1 MEQKMINGVY
11 CQNMPC
17 CGIFAA
23 ALASGKEPQ
32 EVFDAYK
39 AKFKKTGRWKGSTTT
54 KGLKELMRNQLGVK
68 FVEIPDLK
76 WMTVRQ
82 FAVNYTKRSGTYLVW
97 VRGHV
102 MTISKGRLID
112 QWHCQPIETAKKNR
126 CKIVSVVE
134 IVNAPDIPE
143 GQISGNATK
152 EQLAEAQQKR
162 DAEKLEADKA
172 KLWKGCCKFGLDS
185 KKIGEF
191 ENSIEISIDFED
203 LESKKEQA
211 IAKISGSLKVKGFR
225 PGKIPKNIVTREVG
239 EDYILEEAV
248 DLYLPEQIFDIL
260 QKEEIN
266 PAVRPVVKELKKEKK
281 SFKVDVLITLWPTLL
296 KLPKLNQTV
305 EVESITPTEDEINEQ
320 IERIKLQFGEVEK
333 VERPSKASDY
343 LLVNISSL
351 ENGTEV
357 KEFNYQDYLYE
368 LGSNL
373 LTPSMDSK
381 LEGVSSGA
389 IIKFND
395 DIPALG
401 KTNVEIT
408 VLVKEIKQ
416 KVMPELTDEW
426 VSSVTEFDTVKE
438 MNEELVKNI
447 EDAKKRQ
454 VANQYQGL
462 LTSKIIDES
471 KLELPEQ
478 LVIAE
483 MDSILQNFMNEL
495 KQNNIKI
502 EDYLKI
508 TGLTEETLQDDLK
521 NQATRNLS
529 MVVILDKV
537 VEQEDL
543 KLDEIDIKYIDEH
556 MGTHDE
562 GDQAE
567 GASHRINLES
577 ESLRNKAMVHI
588 LKQGVSVDSN
598 GEKVYLQDV
607 YNQVEELREEE

>member
-1 MEQKMINGVY
+1 MK
-11 CQNMPC
+11 
-17 CGIFAA
+17 
-23 ALASGKEPQ
+23 
-32 EVFDAYK
+32 YK
-39 AKFKKTGRWKGSTTT
+39 VKKVG
-54 KGLKELMRNQLGVK
+54 
-68 FVEIPDLK
+68 D
-76 WMTVRQ
+76 
-82 FAVNYTKRSGTYLVW
+82 
-97 VRGHV
+97 
-102 MTISKGRLID
+102 
-112 QWHCQPIETAKKNR
+112 
-126 CKIVSVVE
+126 
-134 IVNAPDIPE
+134 
-143 GQISGNATK
+143 
-152 EQLAEAQQKR
+152 
-162 DAEKLEADKA
+162 
-172 KLWKGCCKFGLDS
+172 
-185 KKIGEF
+185 F
-191 ENSIEISIDFED
+191 ENSIEINIDFED
-203 LESKKEQA
+203 LDSKKEQA
-211 IAKISGSLKVKGFR
+211 ITKISGSLKVKGFR
-225 PGKIPKNIVTREVG
+225 PGKIPKNIVIREVG

-266 PAVRPVVKELKKEKK
+266 PAVRPVVKDLKKEKK
-281 SFKVDVLITLWPTLL
+281 SFKVDVLITLWPTLT
-296 KLPKLNQTV
+296 KLPKLNQKV
-305 EVESITPTEDEINEQ
+305 EVESITPTEEEINEQ

-343 LLVNISSL
+343 LLVNISSI

-368 LGSNL
+368 LGSNT
-373 LTPSMDSK
+373 LTPAMDLK

-395 DIPALG
+395 DIPTLG
-401 KTNVEIT
+401 KSNVEIT

-426 VSSVTEFDTVKE
+426 VSSVTEFDTVVE
-438 MNEELVKNI
+438 MNEEIVKNI

-478 LVIAE
+478 LIIAE

-508 TGLTEETLQDDLK
+508 TGLTEETLQEDLK

-537 VEQEDL
+537 AEDENL
-543 KLDEIDIKYIDEH
+543 KLDEKEVQYIDEYI
-556 MGTHDE
+556 GTLDE
-562 GDQAE
+562 GDQVEA
-567 GASHRINLES
+567 ASRRLNLES
-577 ESLRNKAMVHI
+577 ESLRNKAMIHV
-588 LKQGVSVDSN
+588 LKQGVSVDAN

-607 YNQVEELREEE
+607 YNQEQEIREEE

>member
-1 MEQKMINGVY
+1 MK
-11 CQNMPC
+11 
-17 CGIFAA
+17 
-23 ALASGKEPQ
+23 
-32 EVFDAYK
+32 YK
-39 AKFKKTGRWKGSTTT
+39 VKKVG
-54 KGLKELMRNQLGVK
+54 
-68 FVEIPDLK
+68 D
-76 WMTVRQ
+76 
-82 FAVNYTKRSGTYLVW
+82 
-97 VRGHV
+97 
-102 MTISKGRLID
+102 
-112 QWHCQPIETAKKNR
+112 
-126 CKIVSVVE
+126 
-134 IVNAPDIPE
+134 
-143 GQISGNATK
+143 
-152 EQLAEAQQKR
+152 
-162 DAEKLEADKA
+162 
-172 KLWKGCCKFGLDS
+172 
-185 KKIGEF
+185 F
-191 ENSIEISIDFED
+191 ENSIEINIDFED
-203 LESKKEQA
+203 LESKKEEA

-225 PGKIPKNIVTREVG
+225 PGKIPKNIVIREVG

-266 PAVRPVVKELKKEKK
+266 PAVRPVVKELTKEKK
-281 SFKVDVLITLWPTLL
+281 SFKVDVLITLWPTLS

-333 VERPSKASDY
+333 VDRPSKASDY

-401 KTNVEIT
+401 KSNVEIT

-426 VSSVTEFDTVKE
+426 VSSVTEFDTVKQ

-478 LVIAE
+478 LIIAE

-502 EDYLKI
+502 EDYLNI
-508 TGLTEETLQDDLK
+508 TGLTEETLQEDLK

-537 VEQEDL
+537 AEVEEL
-543 KLDEIDIKYIDEH
+543 KLDEKEVQYIDEYI
-556 MGTHDE
+556 GSLDE
-562 GDQAE
+562 GDQVEA
-567 GASHRINLES
+567 ASRRLNLES
-577 ESLRNKAMVHI
+577 ESLRNKAMIHV
-588 LKQGVSVDSN
+588 LKQGLSVDAN

-607 YNQVEELREEE
+607 YNQEEELREEE

>member
-1 MEQKMINGVY
+1 MK
-11 CQNMPC
+11 
-17 CGIFAA
+17 
-23 ALASGKEPQ
+23 
-32 EVFDAYK
+32 YK
-39 AKFKKTGRWKGSTTT
+39 VKKVG
-54 KGLKELMRNQLGVK
+54 
-68 FVEIPDLK
+68 D
-76 WMTVRQ
+76 
-82 FAVNYTKRSGTYLVW
+82 
-97 VRGHV
+97 
-102 MTISKGRLID
+102 
-112 QWHCQPIETAKKNR
+112 
-126 CKIVSVVE
+126 
-134 IVNAPDIPE
+134 
-143 GQISGNATK
+143 
-152 EQLAEAQQKR
+152 
-162 DAEKLEADKA
+162 
-172 KLWKGCCKFGLDS
+172 
-185 KKIGEF
+185 F
-191 ENSIEISIDFED
+191 ENSIEINIDFED

-225 PGKIPKNIVTREVG
+225 PGKIPKNIVIREVG
-239 EDYILEEAV
+239 EDYILEESV

-281 SFKVDVLITLWPTLL
+281 SYKVDVLITLWPTLS

-320 IERIKLQFGEVEK
+320 IDRIKLQFGEVEK

-343 LLVNISSL
+343 LLVNISSI

-368 LGSNL
+368 LGSNT

-401 KTNVEIT
+401 KSNVEIT

-416 KVMPELTDEW
+416 KIIPELTDEW

-454 VANQYQGL
+454 VATQYQGL

-502 EDYLKI
+502 EDYFKI
-508 TGLTEETLQDDLK
+508 TGLTEETLQEDLK

-537 VEQEDL
+537 AEDEEMT
-543 KLDEIDIKYIDEH
+543 LDEKEVQYIDEYI
-556 MGTHDE
+556 GTLDE
-562 GDQAE
+562 GDEVEA
-567 GASHRINLES
+567 ASRRLNLES
-577 ESLRNKAMVHI
+577 ESLRNKAMIHV
-588 LKQGVSVDSN
+588 LKQGVSVDAN

-607 YNQVEELREEE
+607 YNQEEEE

>member
-1 MEQKMINGVY
+1 MKY
-11 CQNMPC
+11 
-17 CGIFAA
+17 
-23 ALASGKEPQ
+23 KE
-32 EVFDAYK
+32 
-39 AKFKKTGRWKGSTTT
+39 KKVG
-54 KGLKELMRNQLGVK
+54 
-68 FVEIPDLK
+68 D
-76 WMTVRQ
+76 
-82 FAVNYTKRSGTYLVW
+82 
-97 VRGHV
+97 
-102 MTISKGRLID
+102 
-112 QWHCQPIETAKKNR
+112 
-126 CKIVSVVE
+126 
-134 IVNAPDIPE
+134 
-143 GQISGNATK
+143 
-152 EQLAEAQQKR
+152 
-162 DAEKLEADKA
+162 
-172 KLWKGCCKFGLDS
+172 
-185 KKIGEF
+185 F
-191 ENSIEISIDFED
+191 ENSIEINIDFED
-203 LESKKEQA
+203 LESKKEEA

-225 PGKIPKNIVTREVG
+225 PGKIPKNIVIREVG

-266 PAVRPVVKELKKEKK
+266 PAVRPVVKELTKEKK
-281 SFKVDVLITLWPTLL
+281 SFKVDVLITLWPTLS

-401 KTNVEIT
+401 KSNVEIT

-426 VSSVTEFDTVKE
+426 VSSVTEFDTVKQ

-478 LVIAE
+478 LIIAE

-502 EDYLKI
+502 EDYLNI
-508 TGLTEETLQDDLK
+508 TGLTEETLQEDLK

-537 VEQEDL
+537 AEVEEL
-543 KLDEIDIKYIDEH
+543 KLDEKEVQYIDEYI
-556 MGTHDE
+556 GSLDE
-562 GDQAE
+562 GDQVEA
-567 GASHRINLES
+567 ASRRLNLES
-577 ESLRNKAMVHI
+577 ESLRNKAMIHV
-588 LKQGVSVDSN
+588 LKQGLSVDAN

-607 YNQVEELREEE
+607 YNQEEELREEE